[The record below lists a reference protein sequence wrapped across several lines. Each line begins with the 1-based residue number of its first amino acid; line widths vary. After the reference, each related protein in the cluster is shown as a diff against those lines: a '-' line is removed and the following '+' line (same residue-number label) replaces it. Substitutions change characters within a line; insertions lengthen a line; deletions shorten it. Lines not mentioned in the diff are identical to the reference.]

1 MRPTLF
7 RIPLPL
13 IGSLPV
19 RGYGLMVAI
28 GFLVAIYVA
37 ARRAKNRG
45 LPSQAIFD
53 LGLYVLVSAL
63 FGARIFH
70 FLQHRSDYSSFWDVF
85 KIWEGGLAYY
95 GGFILAFAVAILY
108 LRSRKLPIARVA
120 DIIAPSLILGLG
132 IGRIGCFL
140 AGCCFGKPT
149 SLPWGI
155 TFPERSLAWIEIGA
169 QKVHPTQLYSFAGLM
184 AIFIILIAVQ
194 RYMKFPGQ
202 LFLICV
208 LVYSVHRFLI
218 DFMRYYIPDERIGSL
233 ATSQVMSIV
242 AGAAAL
248 VVMIV
253 FIVRHSSHTGPAE
266 TREQGDQKNNES
278 GY

>member
-1 MRPTLF
+1 
-7 RIPLPL
+7 
-13 IGSLPV
+13 
-19 RGYGLMVAI
+19 MVAI

-37 ARRAKNRG
+37 ARRAKKWG
-45 LPSQAIFD
+45 IPPQAIFD

-70 FLQHRSDYSSFWDVF
+70 FLQHRSDYSSFWDVL

-95 GGFILAFAVAILY
+95 GGFILAFVVAVLY
-108 LRSRKLPIARVA
+108 LRSRKLSIARVA
-120 DIIAPSLILGLG
+120 DVIAPSLMLGLG

-169 QKVHPTQLYSFAGLM
+169 QKVHPTQLYSFISLM
-184 AIFIILIAVQ
+184 AIFTILIVLQ

-202 LFLICV
+202 LFLTCV
-208 LVYSVHRFLI
+208 LIYAVHRFLI
-218 DFMRYYIPDERIGSL
+218 DFVRYYTPDERIGSL

-248 VVMIV
+248 VAMIV
-253 FIVRHSSHTGPAE
+253 FIARHSSHAGPAE
-266 TREQGDQKNNES
+266 TRKQGEKEDNES
-278 GY
+278 G

>member
-19 RGYGLMVAI
+19 HGYGLMVAI
-28 GFLVAIYVA
+28 GFLVAIYIA
-37 ARRAKNRG
+37 ARRAKKRG
-45 LPSQAIFD
+45 VPSQAIFD

-63 FGARIFH
+63 VGARILH
-70 FLQHRSDYSSFWDVF
+70 FLQHRSSYSSFVDVL
-85 KIWEGGLAYY
+85 KIYEGGLAYY
-95 GGFILAFAVAILY
+95 GGFILAFVVAVLY
-108 LRSRKLPIARVA
+108 LRSRKLSIARVA
-120 DIIAPSLILGLG
+120 VIISPSIVLGLG
-132 IGRIGCFL
+132 IGRHGCFL
-140 AGCCFGKPT
+140 AGWCFGKPT

-169 QKVHPTQLYSFAGLM
+169 QKIHPTQLYSSISLM
-184 AIFIILIAVQ
+184 AIFTILIVLQ
-194 RYMKFPGQ
+194 KYMKFPSQ
-202 LFLICV
+202 LFLTCV
-208 LVYSVHRFLI
+208 LMYSVHRFLI
-218 DFMRYYIPDERIGSL
+218 DFVRYYTPDERIGSL

-253 FIVRHSSHTGPAE
+253 FIVRYSSHTGPAE
-266 TREQGDQKNNES
+266 TRKQNEKKDNES
-278 GY
+278 G

>member
-19 RGYGLMVAI
+19 HGYGLMVAF

-37 ARRAKNRG
+37 ARRARKRG
-45 LPSQAIFD
+45 VPSQAIFD

-63 FGARIFH
+63 VGARILH
-70 FLQHRSDYSSFWDVF
+70 FLQHRSSYSSFVDVF
-85 KIWEGGLAYY
+85 KIYEGGLAYY
-95 GGFILAFAVAILY
+95 GGFILAFVVAVLY
-108 LRSRKLPIARVA
+108 LRSRKLSIARVA
-120 DIIAPSLILGLG
+120 DVIAPSLMLGLG

-169 QKVHPTQLYSFAGLM
+169 QKVHPTQLYSFISLM
-184 AIFIILIAVQ
+184 AIFTILIVLQ
-194 RYMKFPGQ
+194 KYMKFPGQ
-202 LFLICV
+202 LFLTCV
-208 LVYSVHRFLI
+208 LIYSVHRFLI
-218 DFMRYYIPDERIGSL
+218 DFVRYYTPDERIGSL
-233 ATSQVMSIV
+233 AASQVMSIV

-253 FIVRHSSHTGPAE
+253 FIARHSSHAGPAE
-266 TREQGDQKNNES
+266 TRKQGEKKDNES
-278 GY
+278 G